1 MLEANGF
8 APAVVA
14 GTSAGSV
21 VGALYA
27 SGMNAFEMQEKA
39 VALDEAKIR
48 DLQLSS
54 GGLVLGQKL
63 EDYVNEQVRRKPLEQ
78 MAKPFVVVATRLED
92 GERTVFARGNTG
104 QAVRAS
110 SSVPGVFQP
119 VTIGKYHFVDG
130 GIVSPVP
137 VDAARQLGADIVI
150 AVDISNKAR
159 GQTPGDMLGTLGQS
173 IAIMGQKL
181 GQAELARAD
190 VIIRPQVLDIGSADF
205 SQRANAI
212 LEGEKAALAV
222 MPQIRE
228 RVAQLQAERA
238 LPPGVRGSCPKSG
251 NRGIARNAGG
261 LQNHRRRSGSGSG
274 ASPRVPER
282 AGSVGGILHVPA
294 SLPTAIW
301 PPRPGSA
308 PCPDAARTLHAR
320 WRLGGVVGGFHGH
333 DAFQNIQAGRLLVVR
348 LPAVPALRPGG
359 QWRCQPPP
367 AAGRPRAG
375 RRGPVRPAS
384 AGWPARHPAGPSI
397 AVAVPTQCGPGQRR
411 AQPQWLV
418 QAGLRACTI
427 TLHAQRQGLLAQVVG
442 LPGAE
447 VALVCIMHFLGNA
460 GCVRPVA

>member
-1 MLEANGF
+1 MRLTAFFHPLARIATVTMLAALTLAGCGGTTPTRPDAGTQPALSSSAPPVRIGIALGGGAAKGFAHIGVIKMLEANGF
-8 APAVVA
+8 APAVVS

-190 VIIRPQVLDIGSADF
+190 VVIRPQVLDIGSADF

-238 LPPGVRGSCPKSG
+238 KAQRAAEQKAAEAQQEAC
-251 NRGIARNAGG
+251 
-261 LQNHRRRSGSGSG
+261 LQQRSSLQKL
-274 ASPRVPER
+274 VDM
-282 AGSVGGILHVPA
+282 A
-294 SLPTAIW
+294 SLGT
-301 PPRPGSA
+301 S
-308 PCPDAARTLHAR
+308 
-320 WRLGGVVGGFHGH
+320 
-333 DAFQNIQAGRLLVVR
+333 
-348 LPAVPALRPGG
+348 
-359 QWRCQPPP
+359 
-367 AAGRPRAG
+367 
-375 RRGPVRPAS
+375 
-384 AGWPARHPAGPSI
+384 
-397 AVAVPTQCGPGQRR
+397 
-411 AQPQWLV
+411 
-418 QAGLRACTI
+418 CTPI
-427 TLHAQRQGLLAQVVG
+427 K
-442 LPGAE
+442 
-447 VALVCIMHFLGNA
+447 
-460 GCVRPVA
+460 

>member
-1 MLEANGF
+1 MRLTILLRLLALGAAAGLAACGGTAPTQAGAGREVAPLSTTATPPVRIGIALGGGAAKGFAHIGVIKMLEANGF
-8 APAVVA
+8 APAVVS

-137 VDAARQLGADIVI
+137 VDAARQLGAEIVI

-159 GQTPGDMLGTLGQS
+159 GQTPGNMLGALNQS

-190 VIIRPQVLDIGSADF
+190 VIIRPQVLDIGAADF

-212 LEGEKAALAV
+212 VEGEKAALAV

-228 RVAQLQAERA
+228 RIAQLQAERA
-238 LPPGVRGSCPKSG
+238 NSARAAQRKAAETQLQACLDGRSSLQKLA
-251 NRGIARNAGG
+251 GIARLDN
-261 LQNHRRRSGSGSG
+261 SC
-274 ASPRVPER
+274 
-282 AGSVGGILHVPA
+282 I
-294 SLPTAIW
+294 
-301 PPRPGSA
+301 A
-308 PCPDAARTLHAR
+308 PK
-320 WRLGGVVGGFHGH
+320 
-333 DAFQNIQAGRLLVVR
+333 
-348 LPAVPALRPGG
+348 
-359 QWRCQPPP
+359 
-367 AAGRPRAG
+367 
-375 RRGPVRPAS
+375 
-384 AGWPARHPAGPSI
+384 
-397 AVAVPTQCGPGQRR
+397 
-411 AQPQWLV
+411 
-418 QAGLRACTI
+418 
-427 TLHAQRQGLLAQVVG
+427 
-442 LPGAE
+442 
-447 VALVCIMHFLGNA
+447 
-460 GCVRPVA
+460 